1 MTFSYWFGDL
11 VGETQDN
18 ENGATVRTK
27 NILTGEWG
35 SWTSG
40 EPTNPVAPSDLVEP
54 PLTPPPSQPE
64 APEEG
69 LGTNPLAMQSLTEPL
84 VTNPL
89 IQPESLVTDP
99 IVQPEPT
106 PMESPITDEPLN
118 TQPVDPSSA
127 DQLPTENTPDN
138 TEVPSQDTDTLP
150 SANRR
155 RYPGTDDSGN
165 DNTGAIT
172 LALMMGLER

>member
-1 MTFSYWFGDL
+1 MRLST
-11 VGETQDN
+11 N

-106 PMESPITDEPLN
+106 PMESPITDEPLSTRLLIPQVQIN
-118 TQPVDPSSA
+118 YLQKVRLIIQKSLLKI
-127 DQLPTENTPDN
+127 QILFLRGVQRRQQ
-138 TEVPSQDTDTLP
+138 TEVLQELMIAVTITL
-150 SANRR
+150 A
-155 RYPGTDDSGN
+155 
-165 DNTGAIT
+165 AIT
-172 LALMMGLER
+172 LALMMGLAAITWQR